1 MNRALMI
8 ISPIILARLLSV
20 TDFGRYREFLVY
32 VHVLVAFSSL
42 GINSSLLNLIPS
54 DPARGW
60 RYVNQ
65 ALLMTLASSSLVA
78 LAALLL
84 NAFFGGSLLG
94 EHALAAV
101 VYVWL
106 FVNFDVWEAL
116 FIAEKQPYRVW
127 RYTTARLLSRITV
140 VTAAAA
146 LSRDVTTIVWSM
158 VVLEGVRVLLSVR
171 AWHLRNRAAPTD
183 GGSSWREQL
192 AYCAPF
198 GVALL
203 LAMVNSSVGSL
214 FVTRMLGPA
223 ALAQYAIGVFAQ
235 PIITLMRNSLSD
247 VLLGELAARW
257 RNGQQE
263 VLDLWRRSTVATA
276 ILLVYVGVILA
287 RFADTI
293 VITLFS
299 ERYRPAVI
307 VFQIFVLALLRE
319 TFDFGIPLRAR
330 NHTAPILRSNL
341 LSLIL
346 NVGLMSLM
354 VPAWGLIGAVIA
366 FVISRFVEGTYLAVQ
381 AMRIYEVSL
390 AELARWRDLGKVVA
404 AAVIAASLL
413 YLPFW
418 AGLLGLVGGALV
430 FGLAFL
436 WLLRLAAIPEVIIG
450 LRRAHSYS
458 RSLLARLQT

>member
-1 MNRALMI
+1 MNRALLV

-20 TDFGRYREFLVY
+20 IDFGRYREFLVY
-32 VHVLVAFSSL
+32 VTMLTAFSSL
-42 GINSSLLNLIPS
+42 GISSSLLNFIPS
-54 DPARGW
+54 DPTRGW

-78 LAALLL
+78 AGALLL
-84 NAFFGGSLLG
+84 NAIFGGTMLG
-94 EHALAAV
+94 EHPMAAV
-101 VYVWL
+101 IYVWL
-106 FVNFDVWEAL
+106 FVNFDFWEAL
-116 FIAEKQPYRVW
+116 FIAEKQAYRVW
-127 RYTTARLLSRITV
+127 RYTTARLVSRITV

-146 LSRDVTTIVWSM
+146 LTRDVTTIVWSM
-158 VVLEGVRVLLSVR
+158 VALEGVRMLLSLR
-171 AWHLRNRAAPTD
+171 AWHVRNRAAPSD

-198 GVALL
+198 GLALL
-203 LAMVNSSVGSL
+203 LSQMNQSVGAL
-214 FVTRMLGPA
+214 FVSKLLGHA
-223 ALAQYAIGVFAQ
+223 ALAQYAIGIFAQ

-263 VLDLWRRSTVATA
+263 VLGLWRSSTVATA
-276 ILLVYVGVILA
+276 ILLVYIGVLLV

-293 VITLFS
+293 VVTLFS
-299 ERYRPAVI
+299 ERYQPAVI
-307 VFQIFVLALLRE
+307 LFQIFVLALLRE

-346 NVGLMSLM
+346 NVGLMSIM

-366 FVISRFVEGTYLAVQ
+366 FVISRMVEGTYLALQ
-381 AMRIYEVSL
+381 AMHVYQVPLSD
-390 AELARWRDLGKVVA
+390 LARWRDLGKVVVA
-404 AAVIAASLL
+404 AAIAASLL
-413 YLPFW
+413 YLPVW
-418 AGLLGLVGGALV
+418 AGFLGVVGGALV

-436 WLLRLAAIPEVIIG
+436 WLLRLAAIPEVVVG

>member
-1 MNRALMI
+1 MNRALMV

-32 VHVLVAFSSL
+32 VNMLVAFSSL
-42 GINSSLLNLIPS
+42 GINSSLLNFIPS
-54 DPARGW
+54 DPSRGW

-78 LAALLL
+78 VAALLL
-84 NAFFGGSLLG
+84 NAIFGGALLG
-94 EHALAAV
+94 EHAMAAV

-116 FIAEKQPYRVW
+116 FIAEKQAYRVW
-127 RYTTARLLSRITV
+127 RYTTVRLISRITV

-146 LSRDVTTIVWSM
+146 LTRDVTTIVWSM
-158 VVLEGVRVLLSVR
+158 VTLEGVRVLLSVR
-171 AWHLRNRAAPTD
+171 AWYIRNRAAPT
-183 GGSSWREQL
+183 GGASSWREQL
-192 AYCAPF
+192 GYCAPF

-203 LAMVNSSVGSL
+203 LAMVNASIGSL
-214 FVTRMLGPA
+214 FVTKMLGPA

-263 VLDLWRRSTVATA
+263 VLELWRRSTVATA
-276 ILLVYVGVILA
+276 ILLVYVGVVLA

-330 NHTAPILRSNL
+330 NRTAPILRSNL

-346 NVGLMSLM
+346 NAGLMSLM
-354 VPAWGLIGAVIA
+354 VPAWGLIGAVTA
-366 FVISRFVEGTYLAVQ
+366 FVISRMVEGTYLAAQ
-381 AMRIYEVSL
+381 AMRVYEVPLS
-390 AELARWRDLGKVVA
+390 EMARWRDLGKIVV

-418 AGLLGLVGGALV
+418 DGFLGFVGGSLV

-436 WLLRLAAIPEVIIG
+436 WLLRLAAIPELIVA

>member
-1 MNRALMI
+1 MNRALLV

-20 TDFGRYREFLVY
+20 IDFGRYREFLVY
-32 VHVLVAFSSL
+32 VTILTAFSSL
-42 GINSSLLNLIPS
+42 GISGSLLNFIPS
-54 DPARGW
+54 DPSRGW

-78 LAALLL
+78 VAALAL
-84 NAFFGGSLLG
+84 NAMFGGAMLG
-94 EHALAAV
+94 EYPIAAV

-106 FVNFDVWEAL
+106 FVNFDFWEAL
-116 FIAEKQPYRVW
+116 FIAEKRPHRVW
-127 RYTTARLLSRITV
+127 RYTTARLVSRITV

-146 LSRDVTTIVWSM
+146 LTGDITTIIWSM
-158 VVLEGVRVLLSVR
+158 MILEGVRVLLSVH
-171 AWHLRNRAAPTD
+171 AWHKRNRAAPT
-183 GGSSWREQL
+183 GGASSWREQL

-198 GVALL
+198 GMALL
-203 LAMVNSSVGSL
+203 LAQMNQSVGAL
-214 FVTRMLGPA
+214 FVTKMLGHA

-263 VLDLWRRSTVATA
+263 GLELWRRSTVATA
-276 ILLVYVGVILA
+276 ILLIYVGVILA

-293 VITLFS
+293 IVTLFS
-299 ERYRPAVI
+299 ERYHSAVI

-341 LSLIL
+341 LSLVL
-346 NVGLMSLM
+346 TVVLMSIM
-354 VPAWGLIGAVIA
+354 VPAWGLIGAVSA
-366 FVISRFVEGTYLAVQ
+366 FVISRIVEGTYLAAQ
-381 AMRIYEVSL
+381 AMRVYRVPLSDV
-390 AELARWRDLGKVVA
+390 ARWRDLGKIVVA
-404 AAVIAASLL
+404 AAVAASLL

-418 AGLLGLVGGALV
+418 AGFLGVIGGALV

-436 WLLRLAAIPEVIIG
+436 WLLRLAAIPEVIVG

>member
-1 MNRALMI
+1 MNRALI
-8 ISPIILARLLSV
+8 VISPIILARLLSV

-32 VHVLVAFSSL
+32 VTMLTAFSAL
-42 GINSSLLNLIPS
+42 GINSSLLNFIPG
-54 DPARGW
+54 DPTRGW

-78 LAALLL
+78 AGALLL
-84 NAFFGGSLLG
+84 HAIFGGTVLG
-94 EHALAAV
+94 EYPMAAV

-106 FVNFDVWEAL
+106 FVNFDFWEAL

-127 RYTTARLLSRITV
+127 RYTTVRLVSRITV

-158 VVLEGVRVLLSVR
+158 VTLEGVRVLLSMR
-171 AWHLRNRAAPTD
+171 AWHMRHRVAPAD
-183 GGSSWREQL
+183 GASSWREQL

-203 LAMVNSSVGSL
+203 LNGFNQSMGSL
-214 FVTRMLGPA
+214 FVSKMLGPA

-235 PIITLMRNSLSD
+235 PIISLMRNSLSD
-247 VLLGELAARW
+247 VMLGELAARW

-263 VLDLWRRSTVATA
+263 VLELWRRSTVATA
-276 ILLVYVGVILA
+276 ILLVYVGVILM

-293 VITLFS
+293 VTMLFS
-299 ERYRPAVI
+299 ERYQSAVI
-307 VFQIFVLALLRE
+307 VFQIFALALLRPA
-319 TFDFGIPLRAR
+319 FDFGIPLRAR
-330 NHTAPILRSNL
+330 NRTAPILHSNL

-346 NVGLMSLM
+346 NVGLLSLM
-354 VPAWGLIGAVIA
+354 VPAWGLIGAVVA
-366 FVISRFVEGTYLAVQ
+366 SVISSFVEGTYLAAQV
-381 AMRIYEVSL
+381 MRIYELPLSQ
-390 AELARWRDLGKVVA
+390 LARWRDLGKILV

-413 YLPFW
+413 YLPIW
-418 AGLLGLVGGALV
+418 PGILGLIGGALV
-430 FGLAFL
+430 FGLVFL
-436 WLLRLAAIPEVIIG
+436 WLLRLAGIPEVILG
-450 LRRAHSYS
+450 LRRAHTYS

>member
-1 MNRALMI
+1 MNRALLV

-20 TDFGRYREFLVY
+20 IDFGRYREFLVY
-32 VHVLVAFSSL
+32 VTMLIAFSSL
-42 GINSSLLNLIPS
+42 GINSSLLNFIPS
-54 DPARGW
+54 NPSRGW

-65 ALLMTLASSSLVA
+65 ALLMTLTSSSLVA
-78 LAALLL
+78 VGALLL
-84 NAFFGGSLLG
+84 NAIFGGAMLG
-94 EHALAAV
+94 EHPMAAV

-106 FVNFDVWEAL
+106 FVNFDFWEAL
-116 FIAEKQPYRVW
+116 FIAEKQPHRVW
-127 RYTTARLLSRITV
+127 RYTTARLVSRITV

-146 LSRDVTTIVWSM
+146 LTHDITTIVWSM
-158 VVLEGVRVLLSVR
+158 VILEGVRVLLAVR
-171 AWHLRNRAAPTD
+171 AWHMRNRAAPTD
-183 GGSSWREQL
+183 GAGSWREQL

-203 LAMVNSSVGSL
+203 LSQMNQSVGAL
-214 FVTRMLGPA
+214 FVSKMLGHA
-223 ALAQYAIGVFAQ
+223 ALAQYAIGIFAQ

-263 VLDLWRRSTVATA
+263 LLALWRRSTVATA
-276 ILLVYVGVILA
+276 ILLVYVGVILL

-346 NVGLMSLM
+346 NVVLMSIM
-354 VPAWGLIGAVIA
+354 VPAWGLIGAVTA
-366 FVISRFVEGTYLAVQ
+366 FVISRIVEGTYLAAQ
-381 AMRIYEVSL
+381 AMRVYQVPLSDM
-390 AELARWRDLGKVVA
+390 ARWRDLGKIVVA
-404 AAVIAASLL
+404 AAVAASLL

-418 AGLLGLVGGALV
+418 AGFLGFVGGALV
-430 FGLAFL
+430 FGLTFL
-436 WLLRLAAIPEVIIG
+436 WLLRLAAIPEVIVG
-450 LRRAHSYS
+450 LRRAHHYS
-458 RSLLARLQT
+458 RSLLARQQT